1 MFQNMDGYNREQC
14 IFPGINFT
22 GCNGSITSW
31 TIGVRWITGGG
42 QPHDRFPYLQT
53 WRNTGTDTYEI
64 VNCIELSVPG
74 ERSAGRYVLN
84 DTIDPPL
91 PFQDG
96 DILGVFQ
103 PRGANSQFRLH
114 GLPGGSSSLS
124 YHIRTGQDEIEPPFD
139 TITTTDTGVVPEN
152 SLPLVSVA
160 ISEFFCSIS
169 DSYRV
174 VN

>member
-1 MFQNMDGYNREQC
+1 MFQDVDGYLREQC

-22 GCNGSITSW
+22 GCNGSITAW
-31 TIGVRWITGGG
+31 TIGVRWITGDGDG
-42 QPHDRFPYLQT
+42 QPHDHFPYLQT
-53 WRNTGTDTYEI
+53 WRNTGTDTYEL
-64 VNCIELSVPG
+64 VNSIELSVPG
-74 ERSAGRYVLN
+74 ERSEGRYMFS

-103 PRGANSQFRLH
+103 SRGFFSQFRLH

-124 YHIRTGQDEIEPPFD
+124 YHIGTNQEVEPPFD
-139 TITTTDTGVVPEN
+139 TITITDNGVASEN

-160 ISEFFCSIS
+160 ISEFFFAQFQNRIE
-169 DSYRV
+169 
-174 VN
+174 

>member
-1 MFQNMDGYNREQC
+1 MFRNADGYNREQC
-14 IFPGINFT
+14 IFPGVNFT
-22 GCNGSITSW
+22 GCNGSITAW
-31 TIGVRWITGGG
+31 TIGVRWITGNG
-42 QPHDRFPYLQT
+42 HDHFPYLQT
-53 WRNTGTDTYEI
+53 WRNTGTDTYEL
-64 VNCIELSVPG
+64 VNSIELSVSG
-74 ERSAGRYVLN
+74 ERSAGRYMIN

-91 PFQDG
+91 KFQDG

-103 PRGANSQFRLH
+103 SRGFFSQFRLH

-124 YHIRTGQDEIEPPFD
+124 YHIGTNQEVEPPFD
-139 TITTTDTGVVPEN
+139 TITITDNGVVPEN

-160 ISEFFCSIS
+160 ISEFFFCSIS